1 MAALGPCCCAWPFPS
16 CDEWGPLFIAV
27 HWASHCR
34 GLSCCRAW
42 ALGAWASAV
51 GACGL

>member
-27 HWASHCR
+27 HGPLTAEASLVAEH
-34 GLSCCRAW
+34 GL
-42 ALGAWASAV
+42 
-51 GACGL
+51 